1 MKEVSFDDL
10 EPSEDHS
17 VLEHSG
23 VPFTGL
29 AVEHDDAGRRIA
41 ETPYVDGQR
50 SGIERMWSATG
61 QLLSE
66 RGFLLDSLHGSVRS
80 WFEDGRQQSEATY
93 ELGICT
99 AKQDWDAGGAPT
111 SDYRLTE
118 SDPQFKT
125 LQKLRALYAQARP

>member
-1 MKEVSFDDL
+1 MNEVSFDDL
-10 EPSEDHS
+10 EPSEDHL
-17 VLEHSG
+17 VLEYRG

-29 AVEHDDAGRRIA
+29 AVECDGANRRIA
-41 ETPYVDGQR
+41 EVPYVDGQR
-50 SGIERMWSATG
+50 SGIAREWSGSG

-66 RGFLLDSLHGSVRS
+66 REFVLNSLHGKARA
-80 WFEDGRQQSEATY
+80 WFEDGREKSQATY

-99 AKQDWDAGGAPT
+99 EKQEWSPLGELT

-125 LQKLRALYAQARP
+125 LVQLRELYARSRP